1 MTSVKDCVRLGVRG
15 AVALALGVGSLL
27 AVTAVTTGP
36 AGASSP
42 SWSIVASPNT
52 SSSQSNFLNGV
63 SCVSSTSCVAVGS
76 DYNGSVDHTLI
87 ESWNGASWSIVAS
100 PNTSSSQ
107 SNYLNGVS
115 CVSSTS
121 CIAVGTYYNGSVD
134 QTLVESWNG
143 TSWSIVASPNTSS
156 SQYNYLNS
164 VSCVSSNSCTAV
176 GNYSNSQTLVES
188 WNGTSWSIVAS
199 PNVPGS
205 QYNYLNGVSCVSSTS
220 CIAVGSHYGTSVQ
233 TLIESWNGTSW
244 SIVASPSVPGSVHD
258 LAGISCLGST
268 SCTAVGF
275 SGNATLIETGTS
287 APTAGYYEVASDGG
301 IFSFGP
307 GATFYGSMG
316 GKALNKPIVGIA
328 AVPGGNGYY
337 EVASDGGIF
346 SFGPGAT
353 FYGSMGGQPLNK
365 PIVGIAASPSA
376 GG

>member
-63 SCVSSTSCVAVGS
+63 SCVSSTSCIAVGS
-76 DYNGSVDHTLI
+76 
-87 ESWNGASWSIVAS
+87 
-100 PNTSSSQ
+100 
-107 SNYLNGVS
+107 
-115 CVSSTS
+115 
-121 CIAVGTYYNGSVD
+121 YYNGSVD

>member
-107 SNYLNGVS
+107 S
-115 CVSSTS
+115 
-121 CIAVGTYYNGSVD
+121 
-134 QTLVESWNG
+134 
-143 TSWSIVASPNTSS
+143 
-156 SQYNYLNS
+156 
-164 VSCVSSNSCTAV
+164 
-176 GNYSNSQTLVES
+176 
-188 WNGTSWSIVAS
+188 
-199 PNVPGS
+199 
-205 QYNYLNGVSCVSSTS
+205 NYLNGVSCVSSTS